1 MNKLTRPYRWFGL
14 VIGGRRYA
22 VDFQAVSTV
31 FYQPTESAAAL
42 RAASKDSPFLNIRG
56 LMVHEGAPVFLLSPS
71 RLFMSADGPLDPAED
86 DVPISTEPPAEP
98 SAEHP
103 SDMAASPPASV
114 APWVVIFRGDSL
126 SGVGI
131 RVDRASGPFRMVPET
146 SESDAFHQREIR
158 HIDMSWR
165 VVRLRPNVTE
175 SLHGESE

>member
-14 VIGGRRYA
+14 DIGGRRYA
-22 VDFQAVSTV
+22 VDFQSVSTV
-31 FYQPTESAAAL
+31 FYQPTQSAAAL
-42 RAASKDSPFLNIRG
+42 RAASQDSPFLNIRG

-86 DVPISTEPPAEP
+86 DAPSTPEASSEAAGETSEDATASTPPP
-98 SAEHP
+98 
-103 SDMAASPPASV
+103 V

-146 SESDAFHQREIR
+146 SESDAFRQRDIQ
-158 HIDMSWR
+158 HIDLSWR

-175 SLHGESE
+175 SLHGDSE

>member
-14 VIGGRRYA
+14 DIGGRRYA
-22 VDFQAVSTV
+22 VDFQSVSTV
-31 FYQPTESAAAL
+31 FYQPNESAAAL

-71 RLFMSADGPLDPAED
+71 RLFTSADGPLDPAED
-86 DVPISTEPPAEP
+86 NALPVASVPPEA
-98 SAEHP
+98 SAETSVDGSTLSSAP
-103 SDMAASPPASV
+103 V

-146 SESDAFHQREIR
+146 SESDAFRQGEIQ
-158 HIDMSWR
+158 HVDLSWR

-175 SLHGESE
+175 SLHGEAE